1 MAGVDLPL
9 SHPHDFD
16 ATYRLTRILN
26 FWQDDACMT
35 SLEQSRQCVAEA
47 IEPLD
52 PVRTPLA
59 AALGCVLREDARA
72 REDMPAFDRS
82 AMDGYAIDA
91 EDASER
97 FRVVGES
104 RPGVRPGFAVRQG
117 ECARIFT
124 GAEIP
129 EGASLV
135 LKQED
140 VRAHEGWI
148 TPETRP
154 AADYVRR
161 RGEEARTGDRLLGAG
176 LRLGPAEIGV
186 LASLGIVEP
195 LVSPRCRAAHFA
207 TGDELVDPGD
217 EPGPSRIR
225 DSNSALVRAFVETQ
239 GAVMMRQERV
249 PDDADLLTARLRLAA
264 DEGCDLLLI
273 SGGASVGAYDFGR
286 TSLERLK
293 FQIRFEKVNLRPGKP
308 LTFATRGRQAAF
320 VLPGN
325 PLSHLAVLNCVVCVA
340 FERLAGAQPA
350 WRVLNARLLDGIR
363 IGGDGRDTLW
373 PARVDM
379 GEGEPVVRAL
389 GWRSS
394 GDITG
399 LAGLNAFIRCAV
411 PVLDTGARVPCIL
424 LHG

>member
-1 MAGVDLPL
+1 
-9 SHPHDFD
+9 
-16 ATYRLTRILN
+16 
-26 FWQDDACMT
+26 MT

-59 AALGCVLREDARA
+59 GALGCVLREDART

-82 AMDGYAIDA
+82 AMDGYAIGG
-91 EDASER
+91 EDMSER
-97 FRVVGES
+97 FRIVGES
-104 RPGVRPGFAVRQG
+104 RPGLQPQFALRQG

-140 VRAHEGWI
+140 VRAHEGWM
-148 TPETRP
+148 TPEVRP

-161 RGEEARTGDRLLGAG
+161 RGEDARAGDRLLEAG
-176 LRLGPAEIGV
+176 LRLGPAEIGL

-195 LVSPRCRAAHFA
+195 LVSRRCRVAHFA
-207 TGDELVDPGD
+207 TGDELVDPAD
-217 EPGPSRIR
+217 EPGPSRLR
-225 DSNSALVRAFVETQ
+225 DSNSALVRAFAESQ
-239 GAVMMRQERV
+239 GGMIACQERV
-249 PDDADLLTARLRLAA
+249 PDDADLLTTRLRLAA
-264 DEGCDLLLI
+264 DEGCDLVLI

-286 TSLERLK
+286 TSLERLG
-293 FQIRFEKVNLRPGKP
+293 FQIHFEKVNLRPGKP
-308 LTFATRGRQAAF
+308 LAFATRGRQAAF

-325 PLSHLAVLNCVVCVA
+325 PLSHLAVLNCVVRVA
-340 FERLAGAQPA
+340 FERLAGAQPV
-350 WRVLNARLLDGIR
+350 WRVLNARLLAGIR
-363 IGGDGRDTLW
+363 VGGDGRDTLW

-379 GEGEPVVRAL
+379 EGGEPVVEAL
-389 GWRSS
+389 RWRSS
-394 GDITG
+394 GDLTG
-399 LAGLNAFIRCAV
+399 MAGLNAFIRCAV

>member
-1 MAGVDLPL
+1 
-9 SHPHDFD
+9 
-16 ATYRLTRILN
+16 
-26 FWQDDACMT
+26 MT
-35 SLEQSRQCVAEA
+35 SLEQTRQCVAEA

-52 PVRTPLA
+52 PAPTPLA
-59 AALGCVLREDARA
+59 GALGCVLREVARA

-82 AMDGYAIDA
+82 AMDGYAIGA

-104 RPGVRPGFAVRQG
+104 RPGVQPEFAVRQG

-140 VRAHEGWI
+140 VRAHDGWI

-161 RGEEARTGDRLLGAG
+161 RGEDARTGDPLLGAG
-176 LRLGPAEIGV
+176 LRLGPAEIGL

-195 LVSPRCRAAHFA
+195 LVSPRCRTAHFA
-207 TGDELVDPGD
+207 TGDELVDPA
-217 EPGPSRIR
+217 ETPGPSRLR
-225 DSNSALVRAFVETQ
+225 DSNSALVRAFVEIQ

-264 DEGCDLLLI
+264 DEGCDLMLI

-286 TSLERLK
+286 TALERLE

-325 PLSHLAVLNCVVCVA
+325 PLSHLVVLNCVVQVA
-340 FERLAGAQPA
+340 FERMAGLEPELK
-350 WRVLNARLLDGIR
+350 VINATLRTGLTV
-363 IGGDGRDTLW
+363 GGDGRDTLW
-373 PARVDM
+373 PGRVDLED
-379 GEGEPVVRAL
+379 GEAIVTPLR
-389 GWRSS
+389 WRSS
-394 GDITG
+394 GDMTG
-399 LAGLNAFIRCAV
+399 LGGLNAFIRCAA